1 MPTAVPARET
11 PLTVGPVLDVW
22 GVTDAAQEEDAQV
35 PEAPSVQV
43 RITQNNYFQI
53 AGEDYISVQYVT
65 HMAQQAGEYGSS
77 LVPMPNSLPL
87 PILVELIPPDKA
99 GFDSPFLIRPQPNGD
114 VHVRILW
121 GEDTEFAQ
129 VCQAL
134 MSGYLVRC
142 AIWRFGTEASAE
154 VPDWF
159 ELGAGLGLELELRPA
174 LIDEVVLRSRED
186 NPWPLTRL
194 FALKGSESDPEAR
207 RQCLW
212 LLRFLQNQSPER
224 DHFRR
229 LMAGFLK
236 NLPPFHLL
244 ASAFPDQFTNQ
255 KDAELWWAVGYEMA
269 IRARSAPFYSLDES
283 IRLIRDSASITAE
296 LNNGDVRA
304 RIHEL
309 FPYRGNPLMQKAALQ
324 RLREIKLELQKV
336 NPVYYNSLLTLGTVY
351 EAWMA
356 LPLPDVDY
364 DPNAELTEAE
374 RAYFQSIELFRSD
387 YQAAQLLDL
396 EIKRLL
402 NW

>member
-1 MPTAVPARET
+1 M
-11 PLTVGPVLDVW
+11 GPVLDVW
-22 GVTDAAQEEDAQV
+22 GVTDAAPEDAAEM
-35 PEAPSVQV
+35 PETPTVQV

-65 HMAQQAGEYGSS
+65 HMAQKAGEYGSS
-77 LVPMPNSLPL
+77 LVAMSNALPL
-87 PILVELIPPDKA
+87 PILVELVPPDKA
-99 GFDSPFLIRPQPNGD
+99 GFDSAFLIRPQPNGD
-114 VHVRILW
+114 VHVRIRW

-142 AIWRFGTEASAE
+142 AIWRFGVEAAAD

-174 LIDEVVLRSRED
+174 LIDETVLSSRED

-244 ASAFPDQFTNQ
+244 VSAFPDQFTNQ
-255 KDAELWWAVGYEMA
+255 QNAELWWAVGYEMA

-283 IRLIRDSASITAE
+283 IRLLRDSASITAE
-296 LNNGDVRA
+296 LDNGDVRA

-324 RLREIKLELQKV
+324 RLREIKLQLQKV
-336 NPVYYNSLLTLGTVY
+336 NPVYYNSLLSLGTVY
-351 EAWMA
+351 ETWLA
-356 LPLPDVDY
+356 LPPPPEDY
-364 DPNAELTEAE
+364 DPDAELTEAE
-374 RAYFQSIELFRSD
+374 QAYFQAIELFRSD